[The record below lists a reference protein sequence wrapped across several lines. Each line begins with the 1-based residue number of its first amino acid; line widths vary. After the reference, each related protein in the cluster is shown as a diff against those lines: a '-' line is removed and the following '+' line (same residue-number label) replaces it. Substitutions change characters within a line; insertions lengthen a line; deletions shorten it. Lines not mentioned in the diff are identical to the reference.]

1 MDSAGK
7 KCVEDC
13 CPTFVLKQSDE
24 ILDRANEVF
33 LAIDSDKS
41 GYLEREEFLGSDIAR
56 YLDSR

>member
-1 MDSAGK
+1 MDSNGK

-13 CPTFVLKQSDE
+13 CPTIVLKHSDE
-24 ILDRANEVF
+24 ILDRANQVF

-56 YLDSR
+56 YLDL